1 MHLKGRANEAE
12 ISLDPDRAPRAF
24 SPHPCVTLAEDAQ
37 REHTGVS
44 RERNDVN
51 STLFVGTVV
60 TMSES
65 GAAVDAVLVRDGRIA
80 AVGSE
85 ADVRAGLQPEEAA
98 TLETV
103 ELHDRVLMPGLI
115 EPHGH
120 PTSSAVLVSEHV
132 IDIRPVIVAD
142 AHEVMRRITVGIA
155 QRPDGVLANGW
166 DPLLQRG
173 LQDPTRASLD
183 ALAGD
188 VPVVIL
194 HNSGHTA
201 FFNSAAAR
209 LAGIDRNTPDPAG
222 SRFVRD
228 DAGEL
233 SGVAVETAAVFAVA
247 GPLIG
252 GAYAEFGAL
261 VAAELRRAS
270 AAGVTTLGDLSWE
283 PERTPLIG
291 AARARFGLTAR
302 LRGYE
307 MSRPGGA
314 ASTALDNGDDLVRQI
329 GIKTWADGS
338 PWVGNVATSF
348 SYLDNATTSSM
359 GLAPGHHGS
368 ANFSGQQLLEI
379 SRTYA
384 REGWQ
389 LACHAHGDLA
399 IDSVLD
405 AWEVVIDELQL
416 TDHRFRL
423 EHVGAMTAAQFERAA
438 ALGVTASV
446 FVDHVHYW
454 GDVLVDE
461 LFGTPGERWA
471 DAESA
476 FAAGMRATF
485 HNDGTV
491 TPLEPFRNMSV
502 AMTRL
507 SSTGRP
513 LDGAKGV
520 SREDALRAH
529 TVNAAWQ
536 LQSEDHIG
544 SIDPGKYADL
554 IIVDRDP
561 RTVAPD
567 ELADTCV
574 LATYLAGE
582 LVYEAASSNRVTMAL

>member
-1 MHLKGRANEAE
+1 MNA
-12 ISLDPDRAPRAF
+12 
-24 SPHPCVTLAEDAQ
+24 
-37 REHTGVS
+37 
-44 RERNDVN
+44 
-51 STLFVGTVV
+51 TLFIGSVM
-60 TMSES
+60 TMSE
-65 GAAVDAVLVRDGRIA
+65 AMPRAEAVLVRAGRIA
-80 AVGSE
+80 VVGSE
-85 ADVRAGLQPEEAA
+85 AEARAAVEPGEAA
-98 TLETV
+98 TLATV
-103 ELHDRVLMPGLI
+103 ELGERVLMPGLI

-120 PTSSAVLVSEHV
+120 PTSSAVLVSDHV
-132 IDIRPVIVAD
+132 VDIRPVVVPRAKD
-142 AHEVMRRITVGIA
+142 VMRLITEAVA
-155 QRPDGVLANGW
+155 QRPGGVLANGW

-173 LQDPTRASLD
+173 LQDPTLESLD

-188 VPVVIL
+188 VPIVIL

-209 LAGIDRNTPDPAG
+209 LADINRETPDPAG
-222 SRFVRD
+222 SKYLRD
-228 DAGEL
+228 ARGEL
-233 SGVAVETAAVFAVA
+233 AGVALETAAVFAVV
-247 GPLIG
+247 GPLLG
-252 GAYAEFGAL
+252 SAFAEFGGL

-283 PERTPLIG
+283 PARAPLVE
-291 AARARFGLTAR
+291 AARAEHGLTTR

-307 MSRPGGA
+307 MSRPGGS
-314 ASTALDNGDDLVRQI
+314 ASVPRANGDDLVRQI

-348 SYLDNATTSSM
+348 PYLDNDTTAAM
-359 GLAPGHHGS
+359 GLTPGHRGE
-368 ANFSGQQLLEI
+368 ANFSQQQLLDI
-379 SRTYA
+379 SRDYA

-405 AWEVVIDELQL
+405 AWEQVIDELGL

-423 EHVGAMTAAQFERAA
+423 EHVGAMTKAQFVRAA

-454 GDVLVDE
+454 GDVLVDD
-461 LFGTPGERWA
+461 LFGAPGARWA
-471 DAESA
+471 DAQSA
-476 FAAGMRATF
+476 FASGVHASF

-507 SSTGRP
+507 SNTGRA
-513 LDGAKGV
+513 LDGAQGV
-520 SREDALRAH
+520 AREDALRAH

-544 SIDPGKYADL
+544 SIKPGKYADL

-561 RTVAPD
+561 RTVGAE
-567 ELADTCV
+567 ELANTRV

-582 LVYEAASSNRVTMAL
+582 LVYEHG